1 MEGKIMNTDKIAEQ
15 LFNCVMEGIQKPYN
29 QENYSKKEK
38 IKILENL
45 IKELIAEKADI
56 ILYD

>member
-1 MEGKIMNTDKIAEQ
+1 MNTDKIAEQ

>member
-1 MEGKIMNTDKIAEQ
+1 MERKSMNTDKIAEQ
-15 LFNCVMEGIQKPYN
+15 LFNCVMEGIQNPYN
-29 QENYSKKEK
+29 EQEYSKKEK

-56 ILYD
+56 TLYE

>member
-1 MEGKIMNTDKIAEQ
+1 MNTDKIAEQ

-29 QENYSKKEK
+29 QQEYSKKEK

-56 ILYD
+56 TLYE